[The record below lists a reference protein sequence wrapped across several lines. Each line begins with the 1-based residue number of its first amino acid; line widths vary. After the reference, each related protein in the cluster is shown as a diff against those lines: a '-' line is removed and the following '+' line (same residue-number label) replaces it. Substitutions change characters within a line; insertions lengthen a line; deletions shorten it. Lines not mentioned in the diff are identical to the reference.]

1 MLQTSILVIFFLTGT
16 LAGIFLSNIP
26 ALKRKYIIKW
36 YAWIMMITGIVILLF
51 TIAWSLS
58 SVVENEPQSA
68 GMSLIVF
75 GVPGL
80 CLLLF
85 TKRILIKTDTNI

>member
-36 YAWIMMITGIVILLF
+36 YAWIMMISGIVIVLF
-51 TIAWSLS
+51 TIVWSLS
-58 SVVENEPQSA
+58 SFVDNEPQSA
-68 GMSLIVF
+68 GMSLIFF

-85 TKRILIKTDTNI
+85 TRRILKKTDTDI

>member
-16 LAGIFLSNIP
+16 LAGIFFSNIP
-26 ALKRKYIIKW
+26 ALNRKYIIKW
-36 YAWIMMITGIVILLF
+36 YAWITMITGIVISLF

-68 GMSLIVF
+68 GMGLIFF

-85 TKRILIKTDTNI
+85 TRRILIKTDTNI